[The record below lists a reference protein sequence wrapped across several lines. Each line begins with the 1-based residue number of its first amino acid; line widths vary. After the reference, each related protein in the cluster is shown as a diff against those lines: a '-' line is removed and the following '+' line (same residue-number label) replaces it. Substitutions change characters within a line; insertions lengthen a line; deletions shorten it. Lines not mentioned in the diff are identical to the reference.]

1 MTSVNHQLCCL
12 GCAERYGPTVID
24 LRCPKCGSLFAL
36 EYADPPDIALPRL
49 PVSESSPV
57 NSLGEGNTPVVS
69 LERTAKTLD
78 IESLWIKQ
86 EFMAPTGS
94 FKDRGSAVL
103 TTMGRDFGVTHIVED
118 SSGNAGASLS
128 AYAAAA
134 GLTAHVFV
142 PADAAAGKLDQ
153 IQIFGANL
161 HKVEGPRQAATDAAE
176 KFVSETGFTYMSH
189 SLSPYFAEGMKA
201 VTYELVDVL
210 DNEIDH
216 VVLPVGNGSLLIG
229 MVRGYQELLQAGGV
243 NRIPQFHA
251 VQTYSVRPVVAAI
264 SGEDWSHEDA
274 RPTIASGIAVSMPPR
289 LIEMVEAIR
298 MAAGTGVTVT
308 EDSLK
313 DWQKRIASS
322 EGLFVEITSAVAFA
336 GLAELI
342 KSGAIQKG
350 SNVCLPITGSGLKEP
365 LQ

>member
-1 MTSVNHQLCCL
+1 M
-12 GCAERYGPTVID
+12 
-24 LRCPKCGSLFAL
+24 
-36 EYADPPDIALPRL
+36 
-49 PVSESSPV
+49 
-57 NSLGEGNTPVVS
+57 
-69 LERTAKTLD
+69 
-78 IESLWIKQ
+78 
-86 EFMAPTGS
+86 
-94 FKDRGSAVL
+94 
-103 TTMGRDFGVTHIVED
+103 
-118 SSGNAGASLS
+118 
-128 AYAAAA
+128 
-134 GLTAHVFV
+134 
-142 PADAAAGKLDQ
+142 
-153 IQIFGANL
+153 
-161 HKVEGPRQAATDAAE
+161 
-176 KFVSETGFTYMSH
+176 
-189 SLSPYFAEGMKA
+189 
-201 VTYELVDVL
+201 
-210 DNEIDH
+210 
-216 VVLPVGNGSLLIG
+216 
-229 MVRGYQELLQAGGV
+229 
-243 NRIPQFHA
+243 
-251 VQTYSVRPVVAAI
+251 VAAI

>member
-1 MTSVNHQLCCL
+1 M
-12 GCAERYGPTVID
+12 ID

-161 HKVEGPRQAATDAAE
+161 H
-176 KFVSETGFTYMSH
+176 
-189 SLSPYFAEGMKA
+189 
-201 VTYELVDVL
+201 
-210 DNEIDH
+210 
-216 VVLPVGNGSLLIG
+216 
-229 MVRGYQELLQAGGV
+229 
-243 NRIPQFHA
+243 
-251 VQTYSVRPVVAAI
+251 
-264 SGEDWSHEDA
+264 
-274 RPTIASGIAVSMPPR
+274 
-289 LIEMVEAIR
+289 
-298 MAAGTGVTVT
+298 
-308 EDSLK
+308 
-313 DWQKRIASS
+313 
-322 EGLFVEITSAVAFA
+322 
-336 GLAELI
+336 
-342 KSGAIQKG
+342 
-350 SNVCLPITGSGLKEP
+350 
-365 LQ
+365 